1 MFLKCLVLSRSPSLS
16 PPFSVAVSLALFSSF
31 SLSIPI
37 PLFPHPSFLS
47 LSAWPNRLFMGRN
60 QCKCCEYHSSIPFL
74 LLFPLNHSRCLLSQ
88 TPFPRWI
95 CLSFAMTCW
104 CALVVYCGC
113 KWQDYTSHHAN
124 GQRLRLLGNVVSQPL
139 ATTVLTFYPT
149 SLVTSFLPIKCHT
162 QNFALHFISA
172 LAASCSTKT
181 IYFFTF
187 PVFCPIFLSWIPSFI
202 SVVHGGHNLNPP
214 SAEEAELQRLWNRRS
229 G

>member
-16 PPFSVAVSLALFSSF
+16 SFLCGRLSLALFSSF
-31 SLSIPI
+31 SLSILI

-74 LLFPLNHSRCLLSQ
+74 LLFPLNHSRCLLSH

-104 CALVVYCGC
+104 CALVVSSLLRMQMT
-113 KWQDYTSHHAN
+113 KDYTSHHAN

-149 SLVTSFLPIKCHT
+149 SPVTSFLPIKCHT
-162 QNFALHFISA
+162 QNFSFHFILLLHQNHLFLHLSCFLSHFSLLNAFLHF
-172 LAASCSTKT
+172 SCPWRTRPQSS
-181 IYFFTF
+181 
-187 PVFCPIFLSWIPSFI
+187 L
-202 SVVHGGHNLNPP
+202 G
-214 SAEEAELQRLWNRRS
+214 
-229 G
+229 